1 MQAGGAVNRRNLR
14 VSSAEE
20 RAEVP
25 ASMAR
30 DQVHVDPDDLVAGTA
45 GRVLVFQPALPSYR
59 LGFFDRVS
67 SALGSRFTVFYSP
80 AGLGV
85 LTDRG
90 VQPAWSFAL
99 GPMLRPAPGVEWQ
112 VGALRQ
118 PIRRGDTVVASGAPR
133 GLTNL
138 LLLLKARLVGA
149 RTLWW
154 GQYWSS
160 TSHPLRF
167 AVRMMLMRLAHAVI
181 FYTDDEVAAYRAGP
195 GRSDRRPLF
204 ALNNGIDVE
213 PIAARRAPYRAS
225 ERGREILFLG
235 RLTEKAEVHLL
246 IQALAQPELADVVLH
261 VLGDGEMRAALE
273 REARELGVDDRIIW
287 HGGSTDEDRIAAVAN
302 RCRLFVYPGAVGLS
316 LIHAMAYGLSAV
328 IHDQRRR
335 HMPEVAAFTDGTTG
349 ATYSLGDL
357 RSLTLAIASIV
368 SNDSRLEEGSLESVR
383 RIQDTYNAQAMSDR
397 FVAAIRSPMAGI
409 GRASPQQTPHRG
421 SVSDAD
427 QRVLFTSRE

>member
-20 RAEVP
+20 RAEIP
-25 ASMAR
+25 ASVAR
-30 DQVHVDPDDLVAGTA
+30 DQVHVDPDGPVGGAA

-118 PIRRGDTVVASGAPR
+118 PIRRGDTVVVSGAPR

-225 ERGREILFLG
+225 KRGWEILFLG

-261 VLGDGEMRAALE
+261 VLGDGEMREALE
-273 REARELGVDDRIIW
+273 REARALGVDDRIIW

-302 RCRLFVYPGAVGLS
+302 RCRLFVYPGGVGLS
-316 LIHAMAYGLSAV
+316 LIHAMAYGLPAV
-328 IHDQRRR
+328 VHDDRRR
-335 HMPEVAAFTDGTTG
+335 HMPEIAAFLDGVTG
-349 ATYSLGDL
+349 RSFVREDARDL
-357 RSLTLAIASIV
+357 ARCLAILLTDAPL
-368 SNDSRLEEGSLESVR
+368 LE
-383 RIQDTYNAQAMSDR
+383 R
-397 FVAAIRSPMAGI
+397 FSKQGVEVTATRFNTVMMAE
-409 GRASPQQTPHRG
+409 RFA
-421 SVSDAD
+421 DALR
-427 QRVLFTSRE
+427 QSREPAGHAD